1 LRGWGLVKVKA
12 VDFSNELPGIEKA
25 FRKELGFRGMLKM
38 ACKLLIRPDMR
49 KIMYEYMRIFKEYKD
64 YIGYGCMV
72 GRKPF

>member
-1 LRGWGLVKVKA
+1 
-12 VDFSNELPGIEKA
+12 
-25 FRKELGFRGMLKM
+25 M